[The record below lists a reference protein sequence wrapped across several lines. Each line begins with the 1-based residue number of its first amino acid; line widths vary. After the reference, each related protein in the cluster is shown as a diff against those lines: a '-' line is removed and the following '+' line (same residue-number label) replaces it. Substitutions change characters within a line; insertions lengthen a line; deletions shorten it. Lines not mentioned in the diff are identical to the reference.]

1 MCMYVFMY
9 VCTMEE
15 EMGGVDVVLQVLR
28 PSPSIIAVL
37 WGWEEG
43 QGFSKAMTAYLNVPL
58 A

>member
-1 MCMYVFMY
+1 MYVFMY